1 MKPYLEFFTL
11 PGNEAYYAFTW
22 GDIAFF
28 SLNSTATFMGEQETW
43 LKEQLANTDKSYK
56 IVYFHHSP
64 YSTGRHGN
72 ERKMQLDY
80 HAMDVNVVFTGHD
93 HIYSRIEKASEEGLY
108 YVING
113 ASGKSLY
120 DCGVKPLDEE
130 EFSATCFDG
139 DFGAVRGTW
148 DGSTLTMAFF
158 AVSDSLQPV
167 DEFTVG
173 QY

>member
-1 MKPYLEFFTL
+1 
-11 PGNEAYYAFTW
+11 
-22 GDIAFF
+22 
-28 SLNSTATFMGEQETW
+28 
-43 LKEQLANTDKSYK
+43 
-56 IVYFHHSP
+56 
-64 YSTGRHGN
+64 
-72 ERKMQLDY
+72 
-80 HAMDVNVVFTGHD
+80 VNVVFTGHD